1 MTEAEMAIR
10 KALQELD
17 VQKGNGIINLP
28 ELRRILQAG
37 LPVVPERVVKR
48 DSAQGAGLLD
58 LDDVGGH

>member
-37 LPVVPERVVKR
+37 LPVTPERVVKR